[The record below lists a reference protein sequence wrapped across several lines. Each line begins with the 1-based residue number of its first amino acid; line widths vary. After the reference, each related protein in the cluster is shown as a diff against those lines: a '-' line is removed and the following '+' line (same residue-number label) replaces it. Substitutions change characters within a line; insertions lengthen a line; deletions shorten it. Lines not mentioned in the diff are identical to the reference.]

1 MPHRIIDTLEDL
13 QDFTRFLGN
22 LKLPVTVEWVQGRD
36 RSRDQNALQWLWAT
50 EVAQQRGDTDAA
62 DVQADWKLRHGVP
75 IMREDSQSFRDVY
88 DRCLKPLPYE
98 EKVTAMRDLDF
109 PITSVMKVRQMVRYL
124 DAVQRECIEQGFKIT
139 DPDPLLSTYNAR
151 YRLKDEAAA

>member
-1 MPHRIIDTLEDL
+1 MPHRVIDTLDDL
-13 QDFTRFLGN
+13 HDFTRFLGN

-50 EVAQQRGDTDAA
+50 EVAQQRGDTDPAE
-62 DVQADWKLRHGVP
+62 VQADWKLRHGVP
-75 IMREDSQSFRDVY
+75 ILRADSETFRGVY
-88 DRCLKPLPYE
+88 DRCLKPLSYE

-124 DAVQRECIEQGFKIT
+124 DAVQRECLEQGFRIT
-139 DPDPLLSTYNAR
+139 DPDPMLGTYNAR
-151 YRLKDEAAA
+151 YRAKEAVA